1 MGPWSFRLSEDAVT
15 RRLARVPGG
24 GMPAARHHLAGDL
37 YVRFETAPETGPT
50 ALIGKLLGHS
60 HISTTSRYA
69 HLADDPLKAAA
80 DRISERVAMTL
91 APGLVTDAP
100 PAPHG

>member
-1 MGPWSFRLSEDAVT
+1 MANLDWAWIRIRKRAGMDDLRIHELRHSFASA
-15 RRLARVPGG
+15 G
-24 GMPAARHHLAGDL
+24 LAGGEGL
-37 YVRFETAPETGPT
+37 V
-50 ALIGKLLGHS
+50 LIGKLLGRS

-91 APGLVTDAP
+91 APGLVTEAAP
-100 PAPHG
+100 AQQG